1 MRPLRLMSAA
11 LLVGGLLTMV
21 GTPGQ
26 SQEFPRLFGTSEVRS
41 TNLSPFVKWT
51 GMLKRYFKHADLQAG
66 DCSEPG
72 LSKCH
77 LDAWQSFLDGQQGA
91 DLMAQ
96 IRAVNRQMNEAPY
109 ITDIRNWGIDDYW
122 ATPLQFLDRD
132 GDCEDYAISKYM
144 SLRALGVPVESMR
157 VAVVQDLNL
166 DTAHAVLVV
175 YVGGKGYVLD
185 NQIEQVVS
193 QAEIYHYR
201 PYYTVNE
208 NAWWLHRS

>member
-1 MRPLRLMSAA
+1 
-11 LLVGGLLTMV
+11 
-21 GTPGQ
+21 
-26 SQEFPRLFGTSEVRS
+26 
-41 TNLSPFVKWT
+41 
-51 GMLKRYFKHADLQAG
+51 
-66 DCSEPG
+66 
-72 LSKCH
+72 
-77 LDAWQSFLDGQQGA
+77 
-91 DLMAQ
+91 MAQ

>member
-1 MRPLRLMSAA
+1 MRPIRFLSAA
-11 LLVGGLLTMV
+11 LLAGLFLSLTGV
-21 GTPGQ
+21 PGEAN
-26 SQEFPRLFGTSEVRS
+26 EFPRLFGTKEVRS

-51 GMLKRYFKHADLQAG
+51 GMLKRYFKHTDLETG

-77 LDAWQSFLDGQQGA
+77 LDAWQRFLEQQHDA

-96 IRAVNRQMNEAPY
+96 IEAVNRKMNSAPY

-175 YVGGKGYVLD
+175 YVRGKGYVLD
-185 NQIEQVVS
+185 NQIEQVVA
-193 QAEIYHYR
+193 QADIYHYR

-208 NAWWLHRS
+208 NAWWLHKS